1 MRLFS
6 RRSRAPAFGPEQG
19 PIVAGGVGGSGT
31 RVVAQIMRQLGV
43 STGSS
48 LNKAGD
54 NKWFTLL
61 CKLPRYDLDV
71 HSPDQILVSR
81 SLDLLE
87 RAMTGQISRGDRR
100 AIADVVERCQMEAR
114 ARPLLDDRPPE
125 WLREIGATLLLS
137 RETIPRSAPKWGWK
151 EPNSHLF
158 LPHLLR
164 HFGDRLRYV
173 HVIRNGV
180 YMAHSRNQAQVSRW
194 GQLFGLEVRRTPP
207 TPQDSLDYWIEANE
221 LALTRGRAMR
231 PGRFLVVNYD
241 ELCRNP
247 SSVVPTLVEFL
258 GFDPP
263 TSIMDELVTLPRLP
277 TRPTLTRGQME
288 FEFGP
293 ERLTRVRDLGF
304 SLEDAA

>member
-1 MRLFS
+1 
-6 RRSRAPAFGPEQG
+6 
-19 PIVAGGVGGSGT
+19 
-31 RVVAQIMRQLGV
+31 VVAQIMRQLEV
-43 STGSS
+43 YTGSS

-61 CKLPRYDLDV
+61 CKLPRFDLEV
-71 HSPDQILVSR
+71 NSPDEVLVSR
-81 SLDLLE
+81 SLDVLE

-125 WLREIGATLLLS
+125 WLRDIEASLLLS
-137 RETIPRSAPKWGWK
+137 RKTVPRSAPKWGWK
-151 EPNSHLF
+151 EPNCHLF
-158 LPHLLR
+158 LPQLVR
-164 HFGDRLRYV
+164 HFEDRLRYV

-180 YMAHSRNQAQVSRW
+180 YMAHSHNQNQVSRW
-194 GQLFGLEVRRTPP
+194 GQIFGLDVGGTTP
-207 TPQDSLDYWIEANE
+207 TPQDSLDYWIRANE

-231 PGRFLVVNYD
+231 PGHFLVVNYD

-263 TSIMDELVTLPRLP
+263 TSVMDELVTLPRPP
-277 TRPTLTRGQME
+277 TRPTLTRGQMD

-293 ERLTRVRDLGF
+293 ERLTRVRELGF